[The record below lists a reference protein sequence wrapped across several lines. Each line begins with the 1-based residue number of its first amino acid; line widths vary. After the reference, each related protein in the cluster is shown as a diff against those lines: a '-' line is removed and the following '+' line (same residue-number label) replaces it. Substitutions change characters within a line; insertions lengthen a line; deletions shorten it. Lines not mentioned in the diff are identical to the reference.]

1 MAGQGTHRMDPTAFN
16 RRILFEDNHLLAID
30 KPAGLLS
37 QGDSTGDA
45 NVVDLAK
52 DYRKRHENKP
62 GEAYVGLVHRIDRPV
77 SGVIVLAKTSKAAS
91 RLNRDW
97 STPPVEKLYRA
108 VVSVSKSEAGQGGAN
123 LAGLE
128 TADWSQWT
136 DLLVKDSATN
146 TVRVVRPGSRSADA
160 AQSATLEIRRIRTD
174 RDLAELEI
182 RLGTGRGHQIRVQ
195 LASRGLPIVGDS
207 KYGSKRVYPDETGFP
222 RLALH
227 AWRLTVPHPTLKKG
241 LQLTAALPPSWP
253 GGSDERIKTGFN
265 WQDEPEV
272 NPEPA

>member
-1 MAGQGTHRMDPTAFN
+1 MNEPVSNEFD

-37 QGDSTGDA
+37 QGDVTGDP

-52 DYRKRHENKP
+52 DYRKRYENKP
-62 GEAYVGLVHRIDRPV
+62 GEAYVGLVHRLDRPV
-77 SGVIVLAKTSKAAS
+77 SGVLVLAKTSKAAS

-97 STPPVEKLYRA
+97 GTPAVEKLYRA
-108 VVSVSKSEAGQGGAN
+108 VVSVAKSAAGQGESD
-123 LAGLE
+123 LAGLDG
-128 TADWSQWT
+128 TDWSQRT
-136 DLLVKDSATN
+136 DLLLKDPATN
-146 TVRVVRPGSRSADA
+146 TVRVVRPGSRGADA
-160 AQSATLEIRRIRTD
+160 AQSATLEIRRIRSTG
-174 RDLAELEI
+174 DLVELEI

-241 LQLTAALPPSWP
+241 LQLTAALPPGWP
-253 GGSDERIKTGFN
+253 LGKDDRIATGFA
-265 WQDEPEV
+265 WCDVHSSQ
-272 NPEPA
+272 

>member
-1 MAGQGTHRMDPTAFN
+1 MAGQGMQRMDPTAFD
-16 RRILFEDNHLLAID
+16 RRILFEDNHLLAIN

-37 QGDSTGDA
+37 QGDVTGDA

-52 DYRKRHENKP
+52 DYRIRHENKA
-62 GEAYVGLVHRIDRPV
+62 GEAYVGLVHRLDRPV

-97 STPPVEKLYRA
+97 GTPAVEKLYRA

-123 LAGLE
+123 LAGLD
-128 TADWSQWT
+128 TGDWSLWT

-146 TVRVVRPGSRSADA
+146 TVRVVQPGSRIAESAQA
-160 AQSATLEIRRIRTD
+160 ATLEIRLIRKD

-195 LASRGLPIVGDS
+195 LASRGLPVVGDS

-227 AWRLTVPHPTLKKG
+227 AWRLTVPHPTLKRG
-241 LQLTAALPPSWP
+241 LQFTATLPPAWP
-253 GGSDERIKTGFN
+253 GSSDERITSGFA
-265 WQDEPEV
+265 WQDEPED
-272 NPEPA
+272 NPESA

>member
-1 MAGQGTHRMDPTAFN
+1 MAGQGTHLMDPTGFD

-30 KPAGLLS
+30 KPAGVLS

-45 NVVDLAK
+45 NVVDMAK

-62 GEAYVGLVHRIDRPV
+62 GEAYVGLVHRLDRPV
-77 SGVIVLAKTSKAAS
+77 SGVLVLAKTSKAAS

-97 STPPVEKLYRA
+97 GTPAVEKLYRA

-123 LAGLE
+123 LAGLDA
-128 TADWSQWT
+128 TDWTQWT

-146 TVRVVRPGSRSADA
+146 TVRVVRPGSRGAIA
-160 AQSATLEIRRIRTD
+160 AQSATLEIRRIRMAN
-174 RDLAELEI
+174 DLAELEI

-227 AWRLTVPHPTLKKG
+227 AWRLKVPHPTLKKG
-241 LQLTAALPPSWP
+241 IQLSAALPPGWP
-253 GGSDERIKTGFN
+253 AGKDERIATGFD
-265 WQDEPEV
+265 WCDEHSSE
-272 NPEPA
+272 